1 MAKSFRFPRWVEK
14 TRTYSIHPVAFID
27 QPFAAPHQSF
37 LAIGSEVPI
46 AKKSSFP
53 SGEAE
58 GKKPYAFT
66 IHPTAQ
72 FRGLRADAIRP
83 YSLGGEAT
91 AIQRTAQLRTLRE
104 AKSLPYRT
112 QKLSVFSVYVTG
124 RVREP
129 TCGYNPRAALK

>member
-53 SGEAE
+53 PGEAE

-72 FRGLRADAIRP
+72 FRGLRADSIRP
-83 YSLGGEAT
+83 YSLGGEAA
-91 AIQRTAQLRTLRE
+91 AIQRTAQFRGLRADSIR
-104 AKSLPYRT
+104 PY
-112 QKLSVFSVYVTG
+112 S
-124 RVREP
+124 
-129 TCGYNPRAALK
+129 

>member
-37 LAIGSEVPI
+37 LSIGSEVPI

-72 FRGLRADAIRP
+72 FRGLRADSIRP
-83 YSLGGEAT
+83 YSLGGEAA
-91 AIQRTAQLRTLRE
+91 AIQRTAQLCTLRE
-104 AKSLPYRT
+104 AKSLPYMASAILQSSCKSIR
-112 QKLSVFSVYVTG
+112 F
-124 RVREP
+124 
-129 TCGYNPRAALK
+129 CLKMAEKNGIIYS

>member
-1 MAKSFRFPRWVEK
+1 MVKFG
-14 TRTYSIHPVAFID
+14 TYATHPAAFVN

-72 FRGLRADAIRP
+72 FRELRADSIRP
-83 YSLGGEAT
+83 YSLGGEAA
-91 AIQRTAQLRTLRE
+91 AIQ
-104 AKSLPYRT
+104 
-112 QKLSVFSVYVTG
+112 
-124 RVREP
+124 
-129 TCGYNPRAALK
+129 

>member
-1 MAKSFRFPRWVEK
+1 MKISVHA
-14 TRTYSIHPVAFID
+14 I
-27 QPFAAPHQSF
+27 PHQSF
-37 LAIGSEVPI
+37 LSIGSEVPI

-72 FRGLRADAIRP
+72 FRELRADSIRP
-83 YSLGGEAT
+83 YSSGGEAA

-104 AKSLPYRT
+104 AKSLPYMASAILQSSCKSIR
-112 QKLSVFSVYVTG
+112 F
-124 RVREP
+124 
-129 TCGYNPRAALK
+129 CLKIAEKNGTI

>member
-1 MAKSFRFPRWVEK
+1 VAMAKSFRFPRWVEK

-66 IHPTAQ
+66 IHPTVQ

-83 YSLGGEAT
+83 YGLGGEAA
-91 AIQRTAQLRTLRE
+91 AIHRTTQLRTLRE
-104 AKSLPYRT
+104 AKSLPYMASAILQSSCKSIR
-112 QKLSVFSVYVTG
+112 F
-124 RVREP
+124 
-129 TCGYNPRAALK
+129 CLKMAEKNGII